1 MVTDNKE
8 KQQLT
13 GLGKQVKKRLIDRGM
28 TQKDLADQ
36 LGTTP
41 QYLNKILHGERSGK
55 KYQESI
61 RALLGMDREEP
72 NH

>member
-1 MVTDNKE
+1 MATKNKE

-55 KYQESI
+55 KYQESM
-61 RALLGMDREEP
+61 RELLGMDIEEP
-72 NH
+72 DC